1 MQQLILSDHAEEQ
14 LRRLRG
20 EREQRHQQA
29 RLQYQQELRSYDEQL
44 VALDE
49 AYHDAFRRL
58 RLFQGTAAWWR
69 HRALQKRGDPPPP
82 IPEGPTVE
90 EQKRQAGAEGE
101 QRLAAELITTLP
113 GAAWMLIKGY
123 QNRKG
128 AIDYLLIGPA
138 GVVAIECQHLSGTI
152 ICTQDRW
159 IRQKYDPAGVPV
171 TQVPIVDRTGR
182 SPSQQ
187 LNERATYLMECL
199 SKKGAACAMTTAVIL
214 THQDVRLGVV
224 ESPTVQIVLLGK
236 LQPFLWEMCRTAS
249 SSISVQHIVEF
260 VKEDYRYWEE
270 QGEAEQQRQ
279 EG

>member
-1 MQQLILSDHAEEQ
+1 MQQLILSDHVEQ

-44 VALDE
+44 VALAH
-49 AYHDAFRRL
+49 AYREAFRRL

-69 HRALQKRGDPPPP
+69 HRTLQKRGDPPPP
-82 IPEGPTVE
+82 LPEGPTVE

-101 QRLAAELITTLP
+101 QRLATELMTTLP
-113 GAAWMLIKGY
+113 GAAWTLIKGY
-123 QNRKG
+123 QHQKG
-128 AIDYLLIGPA
+128 EIDYLLIGPA
-138 GVVAIECQHLSGTI
+138 GVVAIECHHLSGTI

-171 TQVPIVDRTGR
+171 TQVPILDRTGR

-187 LNERATYLMECL
+187 LNEPATHLMQCL
-199 SKKGAACAMTTAVIL
+199 SQKGVDCAITTAVIL

-224 ESPTVQIVLLGK
+224 ESPTVQIVLLSK
-236 LQPFLWEMCRTAS
+236 IQPFLWEMCRTAS
-249 SSISVQHIVEF
+249 SSIPAQRIVEL
-260 VKEDYRYWEE
+260 VKEHHRYWEE
-270 QGEAEQQRQ
+270 QKENKQQQQ

>member
-1 MQQLILSDHAEEQ
+1 MQQVILSDQVEEQ
-14 LRRLRG
+14 LRLLRR
-20 EREQRHQQA
+20 EREQRYQQA

-44 VALDE
+44 VALAQ
-49 AYHDAFRRL
+49 AYPNAFRRL
-58 RLFQGTAAWWR
+58 RLFQGAAAWWR

-82 IPEGPTVE
+82 LPEGPTVE

-101 QRLAAELITTLP
+101 QRLATELMTTLP
-113 GAAWMLIKGY
+113 GAAWTLIKGS
-123 QNRKG
+123 QNQKG
-128 AIDYLLIGPA
+128 EIGYLLIGPA

-187 LNERATYLMECL
+187 LNEQATYLMECL
-199 SKKGAACAMTTAVIL
+199 SQKGAACAITTTVIL

-224 ESPTVQIVLLGK
+224 ESPTVQIVLLSK

-249 SSISVQHIVEF
+249 SFIPAQRIVEL
-260 VKEDYRYWEE
+260 VKEDHRYWEE
-270 QGEAEQQRQ
+270 QRKTVQRQ